1 MSMIGV
7 KEKHKLV
14 DLTQKVG
21 TAQTL
26 TESRIHCDI
35 TEKDFYLYYF
45 TQMHPGRTL
54 VFCNSIDCV
63 RR

>member
-1 MSMIGV
+1 MALIGV
-7 KEKHKLV
+7 KSKRKII
-14 DLTQKVG
+14 DLTSKVG

-26 TESRIHCDI
+26 TESRIHADLA
-35 TEKDFYLYYF
+35 EKDFYLYYF
-45 TQMHPGRTL
+45 KQMHPGRTL